1 MNNPVG
7 NRKTWMPKVPQSP
20 LMVVADFAQR
30 RDVWNRLG
38 ICAAASLL
46 LWLVMSGWNPSFSYR
61 LRQTPL
67 RNMYARVKFE
77 YDDFKLTEEFRD
89 RTRRNFLCFY
99 AHDPQPL
106 TVMIQGLMVDLNEI
120 RGKSYEELGPTEI
133 WSKFYQA
140 PRPDE
145 SLEIRDPQVIESD
158 FNTFKLAIEGPG
170 RLETLEAVVKAV
182 VLEISQF
189 GLLQTLE
196 HEIGSGSMSEIFVY
210 PTGDLDARQRV
221 SVSQVRI
228 SEVTANLRERL
239 LNELRKH
246 PEELVSDPNTLA
258 RRLFHWLRRQMP
270 STLSYDSTHTEREL
284 NRALDQVGIQQRTFE
299 PGERLEQYRRDLNL
313 RGIVAAVPLNQ
324 DDLDLLYAEH
334 QALLK
339 SQGWGAKLL
348 RTLFFFFSSLGFFA
362 LVSQYLFYRHQPIL
376 NDLRQFTFLIVL
388 LTGTLILAW
397 FLALSPTWRAEIIPM
412 MILAFLVA
420 IAYRIELAIFLTTLV
435 ALFFTL
441 SHGYGVA
448 EFVILAVAST
458 VSAFMCHQIRS
469 RTRLVNISVIVAAII
484 FPTVIGVNYLLGQPL
499 TGALFKEAGL
509 FAGGACIAGLIITAL
524 LPFLERLFSLETDI
538 NLLELIDQNNVLL
551 RELIQRAPG
560 TYNHSINVA
569 SISEAA
575 AEAIGANG
583 LLCRVGAYFHDIGKI
598 RKPEYFVE
606 NQTGVNK
613 HDLLQPTMSRLVIIA
628 HVKDGIELARTH
640 RLPQR
645 VIDLIEQHH
654 GTTVVEFFYNR
665 AGEMEMK
672 KAEELQEQVDE
683 AGYRYPGPKPQTLE
697 AAVLMLSDAVESASR
712 SLREPAPS
720 RLEHLVFEMTKKKLE
735 DGQFDECP
743 ISMNQISLVQRSLI
757 KSLNAMYHA
766 RVQYPE
772 KQAQPV

>member
-1 MNNPVG
+1 
-7 NRKTWMPKVPQSP
+7 MPKVPQSP
-20 LMVVADFAQR
+20 LRLAADFAQR
-30 RDVWNRLG
+30 RDVWNRLA
-38 ICAAASLL
+38 ICAASTLL
-46 LWLVMSGWNPSFSYR
+46 LWLVMSGWNPSFKYR

-67 RNMYARVKFE
+67 RNMYARVQFE

-106 TVMIQGLMVDLNEI
+106 TLMIQGLMVDLNEI
-120 RGKSYEELGPTEI
+120 LGKTYEELAPGEI

-140 PRPDE
+140 PRPDDG
-145 SLEIRDPQVIESD
+145 LEIRDPQVIESD
-158 FNTFKLAIEGPG
+158 FNTFKLAIEGEG
-170 RLETLEAVVKAV
+170 RLEILEAVVKSV
-182 VLEISQF
+182 VLEISRL

-210 PTGDLDARQRV
+210 PKGDLEARQRV

-246 PEELVSDPNTLA
+246 PEELVSDPNTIA

-270 STLSYDSTHTEREL
+270 STLSYDSVHTEREL
-284 NRALDQVGIQQRTFE
+284 NRALDQVGIQKRTFE

-313 RGIVAAVPLNQ
+313 RGIAAAVPLNQ

-339 SQGWGAKLL
+339 SQGWGAKLI
-348 RTLFFFFSSLGFFA
+348 RSLFFFFTGLGFFA
-362 LVSQYLFYRHQPIL
+362 LVCQYLFYRHPPIL
-376 NDLRQFTFLIVL
+376 NDLRHFAFLIVL
-388 LTGTLILAW
+388 LTGTLVLAW

-412 MILAFLVA
+412 MMLAFLVA
-420 IAYRIELAIFLTTLV
+420 IAYKIELAIFLTTLV

-441 SHGYGVA
+441 THGYGVA
-448 EFVILAVAST
+448 EFITLTVAST
-458 VSAFMCHQIRS
+458 VSSFMCQRIRS

-484 FPTVIGVNYLLGQPL
+484 FPAVIGVNYLLGQPL

-509 FAGGACIAGLIITAL
+509 FAGGACIAGLIVTAL
-524 LPFLERLFSLETDI
+524 LPFLEKLFSLQTDI
-538 NLLELIDQNNVLL
+538 SLLELIDQNNTLL

-569 SISEAA
+569 SMSEAA

-598 RKPEYFVE
+598 RKPDYFIE

-613 HDLLQPTMSRLVIIA
+613 HDLLQPAMSRLVIMA
-628 HVKDGIELARTH
+628 HVKDGVELARAH

-654 GTTVVEFFYNR
+654 GTTLVQFFFNR
-665 AGEMEMK
+665 AEALESK
-672 KAEELQEQVDE
+672 KAEAYQEEVAE

-697 AAVLMLSDAVESASR
+697 AAVLMLSDAAESASR
-712 SLREPAPS
+712 ALRDPGPA
-720 RLEHLVFEMTKKKLE
+720 RLEQTVFEVTQKRLD

-772 KQAQPV
+772 KQTQSA